1 MRNILAAPAAS
12 FAQGW
17 VNFYTD
23 GLPPD
28 VRDGRRD
35 EIASD
40 VWEQTHD
47 TPLEGAG
54 SRGIPLHMLM
64 RTFIGMP
71 SDFSWRRAEGKL
83 AGNAA
88 DTDNDIE
95 RGKTMRF
102 VQLVTRPKSYFNWL
116 AVLLGML
123 VLFPIGIAAFV
134 GAVVGTVVPFTFL
147 AMPVVYR
154 YTEVQLG
161 PMLVDTM
168 GEALLVSLLGLIMI
182 SALLILTNTVTGVFG
197 KFVSIRVGRVQL
209 GEPLS

>member
-47 TPLEGAG
+47 TPSEGAG

-95 RGKTMRF
+95 RGKAMRF
-102 VQLVTRPKSYFNWL
+102 VQLVTRPKSYL
-116 AVLLGML
+116 KSLIVLLGML

-134 GAVVGTVVPFTFL
+134 GAVVGATVPFAFL
-147 AMPVVYR
+147 ATPFIYKFTDVDI
-154 YTEVQLG
+154 G
-161 PMLVDTM
+161 PWVIDTL
-168 GEALLVSLLGLIMI
+168 GEALVVGFVGLVLVIILLMI
-182 SALLILTNTVTGVFG
+182 TNAIAGVFG
-197 KFVSIRVGRVQL
+197 KFVSIRIGKVQL